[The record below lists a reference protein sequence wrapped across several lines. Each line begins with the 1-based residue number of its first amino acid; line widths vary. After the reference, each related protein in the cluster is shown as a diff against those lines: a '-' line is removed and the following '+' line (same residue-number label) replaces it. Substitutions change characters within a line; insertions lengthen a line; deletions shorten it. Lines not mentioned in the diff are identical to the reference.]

1 MIVYFHVAR
10 RYDQNN
16 AAVDS
21 KRKCFGNPCR
31 LFNARAASSTVAD
44 DCDNSITALPSAAKK
59 CLTFSIVIGY
69 GYRWR

>member
-1 MIVYFHVAR
+1 MSP
-10 RYDQNN
+10 
-16 AAVDS
+16 AATTKTTLLLTAKESVLAIRAGS
-21 KRKCFGNPCR
+21 V
-31 LFNARAASSTVAD
+31 FNARAASSTVAD